1 MLKQVEKVNYRIVRP
16 LGVIS
21 ESGNTTT
28 ELNLISYNNYKPK
41 LDLRKWERKG
51 ETKIMQR
58 GLTLTTEEA
67 RELKKS
73 LDNYLEHVDKLL
85 KEKAEASLWIKD

>member
-16 LGVIS
+16 LGVLS
-21 ESGNTTT
+21 ANGNITT

-41 LDLRKWERKG
+41 LDLRKWETKG
-51 ETKIMQR
+51 DTKLLQR

-67 RELKKS
+67 RELKKA
-73 LDNYLEHVDKLL
+73 LDEYLEHVDELL
-85 KEKAEASLWIKD
+85 KEKEEA

>member
-1 MLKQVEKVNYRIVRP
+1 MLRQVDKVNYRIVRP
-16 LGVIS
+16 LGVLS
-21 ESGNTTT
+21 ENENITT

-51 ETKIMQR
+51 DNKIMQR

-67 RELKKS
+67 RLLKES
-73 LDNYLEHVDKLL
+73 LDNYLEHVDDLIKQK
-85 KEKAEASLWIKD
+85 KETEEEA

>member
-21 ESGNTTT
+21 ENGNITT

-41 LDLRKWERKG
+41 LDLRKWEKKG
-51 ETKIMQR
+51 DTKLLQR

-67 RELKKS
+67 RELKKA
-73 LDNYLEHVDKLL
+73 LDNYLEHVDEYL
-85 KEKAEASLWIKD
+85 KEKAEA

>member
-85 KEKAEASLWIKD
+85 QEKAEA